1 MDIKANPAIKA
12 RVDKDHLMSTLDL
25 VFRGGHPAEGLSD
38 HRETHGSGEEGE
50 DYCRKVLDMS
60 QEEQARHRLTQMLQH
75 MSDIM

>member
-1 MDIKANPAIKA
+1 MDIKANPDTKA
-12 RVDKDHLMSTLDL
+12 RVDKDQLMSMLDL
-25 VFRGGHPAEGLSD
+25 VFRGGHPAEGL
-38 HRETHGSGEEGE
+38 GGGEEGE